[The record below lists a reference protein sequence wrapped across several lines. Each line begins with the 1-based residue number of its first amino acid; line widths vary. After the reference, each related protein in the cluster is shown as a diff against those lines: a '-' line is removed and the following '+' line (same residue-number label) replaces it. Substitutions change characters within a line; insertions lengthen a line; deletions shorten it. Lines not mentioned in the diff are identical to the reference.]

1 MDESLR
7 LRIIGDPSGA
17 ISSLNQ
23 VEKVAQLTADKITGS
38 FSHIGSLFKR
48 TIGFAGLAVGI
59 DTALES
65 ASTLIN
71 LQKAQSQIIANQAK
85 QKGSLISLDKFQLEG
100 SAKSYEWSSKY
111 LDNMATQLSLSNAIS
126 KNEIVKAQTLSITN
140 TDLLKFYKTG
150 GKYLKDNLT
159 YQENGHDA
167 MQATL
172 QTAANLAEVTHQGV
186 GGSMRILNRIMA
198 DPAKRMSSMSRMG
211 IQLSKAD
218 QDRIKQVE
226 KQNGLVAAQGALL
239 TALDKTYHNVASSA
253 ASPVELLKNDV
264 ALIWQ
269 SLGQGLIP
277 VVDALANAVVPFVT
291 QLIPVLKNMA
301 VLIRDT
307 AETLG
312 KSLGNLFADLIPLI
326 DLVVKG
332 LLPAFFNLIT
342 PLVQMADAIISPFAK
357 AFEVLVGVG
366 TKIGPLSQAFQD
378 MGTTIASN
386 LQPAIDFLT
395 KSFKS
400 MVADGTMTKMMDSLL
415 DAFKG
420 LAPIL
425 PQLALSFAQLV
436 IAISPAFIAALPDIV
451 KSFNLFTKILVVL
464 TPLLTTVIGGL
475 TKLVSF
481 FTGNKGLTGVIGALL
496 AIWFTKSLF
505 LTPVMAAASGIGM
518 LMGKLV
524 SLGSATKTTGG
535 LFKSFF
541 SGGKGN
547 RFGNMVEYGAG
558 RLEKNVAILRNKA
571 GAASAAYGEG
581 SSKHKKLLAQVEAA
595 EARASLARGRQGAV
609 ARLGGGFMGAV
620 RAFSGF
626 GLGNAFQPTN
636 QMDATKQNTAALIDL
651 TTALKMG
658 AGGTLSGG
666 YGGFGG
672 RASGYEALHRNL
684 SRTPNSAHNPYMQGL
699 EALRSNLA
707 AKEAEQAVA
716 KSGILGRITGRL
728 GGGIFG
734 KMGGMLGGIRGKVG
748 GMGMVG
754 KGLMGGAAGLAT
766 VAAGPLLTKILPKSV
781 SGVANAALG
790 GASMGMMFGPWGAAI
805 GAAIGAITN
814 LFHTCKPFHD
824 FVVKIGKTLKEWG
837 MIIWKHVAPALKAI
851 WKVLQPIA
859 KIYIKA
865 IITEFK
871 ILWGIIKFV
880 WGILMDVGKF
890 IWNVLVKY
898 VKMYVQAWKD
908 VYNAVMWVWHGIVN
922 GGKIVWG
929 WLKSAFNFLSNAGK
943 WVWANLYNG
952 FVTVANMIISAWND
966 TLGGIMGAV
975 GINVKVTKLTAMK
988 VPKFHSGG
996 IVPGSPGKEVPA
1008 ILQAG
1013 ETVLSMS
1020 QTRARANAGGGGQ
1033 LAVHPGAVVINING
1047 SADERVTAQIK
1058 SHVEG
1063 QFKELHR
1070 TLKGMGR

>member
-38 FSHIGSLFKR
+38 FSHLGSLFKR

-59 DTALES
+59 DTAIES

-71 LQKAQSQIIANQAK
+71 LQKAQSQIISNQAK

-140 TDLLKFYKTG
+140 NDLLKFYKTG

-172 QTAANLAEVTHQGV
+172 QTAANLAEVTGQGV
-186 GGSMRILNRIMA
+186 GGSMKILNRIMA

-218 QDRIKQVE
+218 QDRIKQIS

-253 ASPVELLKNDV
+253 ASPVDLLKNDV
-264 ALIWQ
+264 AVIWQ

-277 VVDALANAVVPFVT
+277 VVDELSKAVVPFVT

-301 VLIRDT
+301 SLIRDT

-386 LQPAIDFLT
+386 LQPAIDFLA

-464 TPLLTTVIGGL
+464 TPLLTTVIGWL

-547 RFGNMVEYGAG
+547 RFGNMAEYGAG

-571 GAASAAYGEG
+571 GTASDAYGEG

-595 EARASLARGRQGAV
+595 ETRASLARGRQGAV
-609 ARLGGGFMGAV
+609 ARLGGGFMGAA

-672 RASGYEALHRNL
+672 SASGYEALHGNL
-684 SRTPNSAHNPYMQGL
+684 SRTPGSAHNPYMQGL
-699 EALRSNLA
+699 EALRGNLA

-728 GGGIFG
+728 GGGIG

-754 KGLMGGAAGLAT
+754 KGLLGGAAGLAT
-766 VAAGPLLTKILPKSV
+766 MVAGPLIAKILPKSV

-805 GAAIGAITN
+805 GAAIGALTN
-814 LFHTCKPFHD
+814 LFNTCKPFHK
-824 FVVKIGKTLKEWG
+824 FVMDIAHWIQKWATR
-837 MIIWKHVAPALKAI
+837 IWKDILPALK
-851 WKVLQPIA
+851 WVG
-859 KIYIKA
+859 KIMKTLILASVKA
-865 IITEFK
+865 IILEFK

-880 WGILMDVGKF
+880 WRILMDVGKF
-890 IWNVLVKY
+890 IGSVLVAY
-898 VKMYVQAWKD
+898 VKAFIQAWKD
-908 VYNAVMWVWHGIVN
+908 VYGVAMAVWHGILS
-922 GGKIVWG
+922 GGKMLWG
-929 WLKSAFNFLSNAGK
+929 WLKSAFDFLSNAGK

-952 FVTVANMIISAWND
+952 FVTVANMIISVWNS
-966 TLGGIMGAV
+966 TLGNILGAV
-975 GINVKVTKLTAMK
+975 GVNVKVTKLTAMK

-1020 QTRARANAGGGGQ
+1020 QTRARANAGSGGQ
-1033 LAVHPGAVVINING
+1033 LSVHPGAVVINING
-1047 SADERVTAQIK
+1047 SADEKVTAQIK